1 MFMTA
6 NGLVRVE
13 DHMADLFEKAD
24 VGFGSVVDP

>member
-6 NGLVRVE
+6 NGLVRIE

-24 VGFGSVVDP
+24 VRIRFADDP